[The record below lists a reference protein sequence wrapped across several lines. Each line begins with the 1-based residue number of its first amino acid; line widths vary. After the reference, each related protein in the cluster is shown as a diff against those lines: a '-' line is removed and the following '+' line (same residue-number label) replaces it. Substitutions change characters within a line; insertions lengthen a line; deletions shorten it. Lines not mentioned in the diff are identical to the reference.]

1 MCSVGGLLGAVTLR
15 VRIVAIRIIVVWGAG
30 IHSVQDNAEKVTFDA
45 EKQVARANK
54 GFLGSF
60 SAAHNKKNA
69 VGLDREDHRVGG
81 GHNRRG
87 IEHDEL
93 IFAAELGN
101 GVGELVGRKQV
112 RGIGR

>member
-1 MCSVGGLLGAVTLR
+1 MRSVGMFLGAVALR
-15 VRIVAIRIIVVWGAG
+15 VRIVAIRIIIVWGAG
-30 IHSVQDNAEKVTFDA
+30 IHSVQDDA
-45 EKQVARANK
+45 EEMTLDAKKQVARANK

-60 SAAHNKKNA
+60 SAAHNEKNA
-69 VGLDREDHRVGG
+69 VSLNREDDRVGG

-87 IEHDEL
+87 IENDEL

-112 RGIGR
+112 RG